1 MDAVMAEQTTDR
13 RLSTTVLGLFTVSG
27 VLLAIIG
34 IYGVISY
41 FVAQRTKEI
50 GLRVTLGATRADILW
65 LVLGTGLRLAVIGIV
80 VGLVGGFAMGRV
92 LSRFLFLVTATDP
105 MILIGVPLLIAGI
118 ATLAC
123 YLPARRATHLDPV
136 LALREA

>member
-1 MDAVMAEQTTDR
+1 
-13 RLSTTVLGLFTVSG
+13 LLGLFTVGG

-50 GLRVTLGATRADILW
+50 GLRVTLGAKRADILW
-65 LVLGTGLRLAVIGIV
+65 LVLGTGLRLAVTGIAI
-80 VGLVGGFAMGRV
+80 GLVGGFALERV

-105 MILIGVPLLIAGI
+105 TIVIGVPIVIAGI
-118 ATLAC
+118 AILAC
-123 YLPARRATHLDPV
+123 YLPARRATNLDPV
-136 LALREA
+136 LALRES